1 MGLLYYVFG
10 MSYIFLKIESA
21 QHYTFEIQNILRVHT
36 RNWQIEAMIMFR
48 HLVHVCANGETCSM
62 VKNVENVLGGAMN
75 ETELA
80 LKK

>member
-1 MGLLYYVFG
+1 V
-10 MSYIFLKIESA
+10 
-21 QHYTFEIQNILRVHT
+21 QW
-36 RNWQIEAMIMFR
+36 RNVQTEAMIMFR

-62 VKNVENVLGGAMN
+62 VKNDENVLGGAMN